1 MQILH
6 TSSIFPERSE
16 GLLFAHLDPAGVRER
31 IPDKI
36 PDHADQNT
44 QRFRKLDRDS
54 GYGNVLGYVC
64 WFRNRCVEKNL
75 TRFFVFPR
83 SILPTCQVVQV
94 RENVEFSQLALC
106 SCQPRTGRKWLQS
119 RAKFLDSPRSSDL
132 FSKSRDRQILTYL
145 SQKVVE
151 GYSHRLTAQDS
162 KGRSIED
169 TKERMFPLRTT
180 NPR

>member
-1 MQILH
+1 M
-6 TSSIFPERSE
+6 
-16 GLLFAHLDPAGVRER
+16 FAHLDPDAVRER
-31 IPDKI
+31 IPTGI
-36 PDHADQNT
+36 TPHADQNT

-54 GYGNVLGYVC
+54 GYGNVLGYVLSS
-64 WFRNRCVEKNL
+64 RNRCVGKNL

-106 SCQPRTGRKWLQS
+106 SCQPRTGRKWLQT
-119 RAKFLDSPRSSDL
+119 REKFLDSPRSSGL

-151 GYSHRLTAQDS
+151 GYTHGPKTKDS
-162 KGRSIED
+162 KERSIED